1 MAAAIVYEGVV
12 GGGDLFQG
20 MKLYILQRVPDR
32 NRWKGLVEVR
42 TAAIKVVEYL
52 LTTRK
57 QSNGGEIVILEKH
70 ADMIIADRA
79 RKDCPPGSISW
90 HWIDQSLK
98 KGELEDIELY
108 RAGPA
113 TNIIREVGS
122 AQPARKGRTPFTAE
136 DDRILRD
143 WCVNAERKGVS
154 MKGNEL
160 YKQLEA
166 KVGLHL

>member
-1 MAAAIVYEGVV
+1 
-12 GGGDLFQG
+12 
-20 MKLYILQRVPDR
+20 
-32 NRWKGLVEVR
+32 
-42 TAAIKVVEYL
+42 
-52 LTTRK
+52 
-57 QSNGGEIVILEKH
+57 
-70 ADMIIADRA
+70 MIIADRA

-90 HWIDQSLK
+90 HWIEQSVK
-98 KGELEDIELY
+98 HGALEDIELY

-113 TNIIREVGS
+113 TNIIRDVGS

-143 WCVNAERKGVS
+143 WCVKAELKGVS

-166 KVGLHL
+166 KVALHL

>member
-1 MAAAIVYEGVV
+1 MYCGH
-12 GGGDLFQG
+12 Q
-20 MKLYILQRVPDR
+20 
-32 NRWKGLVEVR
+32 
-42 TAAIKVVEYL
+42 VVEYL
-52 LTTRK
+52 LTTR
-57 QSNGGEIVILEKH
+57 QQGNGGEIVILEKQ

-90 HWIDQSLK
+90 HWIDQSVK

-113 TNIIREVGS
+113 TNIIREVSS
-122 AQPARKGRTPFTAE
+122 AQPARKGRTPFTTE

-143 WCVNAERKGVS
+143 WCIKAERKGVS

-166 KVGLHL
+166 NVALDL

>member
-1 MAAAIVYEGVV
+1 VYCGH
-12 GGGDLFQG
+12 Q
-20 MKLYILQRVPDR
+20 
-32 NRWKGLVEVR
+32 
-42 TAAIKVVEYL
+42 VVEYL
-52 LTTRK
+52 LTTR
-57 QSNGGEIVILEKH
+57 QQGNGGEIVILEKQ

-90 HWIDQSLK
+90 HWIDQSVK

-113 TNIIREVGS
+113 TNIIREVGA
-122 AQPARKGRTPFTAE
+122 AQPARKGRTQFTAE

-143 WCVNAERKGVS
+143 WCIKAERKGVS

-166 KVGLHL
+166 KVALDL